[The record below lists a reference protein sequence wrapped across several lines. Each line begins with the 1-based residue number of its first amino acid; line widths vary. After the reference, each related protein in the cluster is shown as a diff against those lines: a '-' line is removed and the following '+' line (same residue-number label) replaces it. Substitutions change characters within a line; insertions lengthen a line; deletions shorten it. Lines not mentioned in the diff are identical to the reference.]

1 MNNKNW
7 LFISIIFPL
16 LLLTSNLVYSE
27 EDKDELESLKG
38 LKGVYVLV
46 ESIPSEIIEEKLT
59 KEQIQTDVEL
69 KLRLAGIKVVPR
81 EERFSTPG
89 WPTLYINVNAI
100 LRKEGL
106 VVYNIHIQ
114 LEQSVYLKRATK
126 TEITATTWSNGSI
139 GFVGLGKMREIRDSI
154 KDMVDIFINDYL
166 SVNPKGEK

>member
-27 EDKDELESLKG
+27 GDKDELESLKG

-46 ESIPSEIIEEKLT
+46 ESIPPGIKEEKFT
-59 KEQIQTDVEL
+59 NEQIQADVES
-69 KLRLAGIKVVPR
+69 KLRLAGIKVVPG
-81 EERFSTPG
+81 EERFGIPG

-100 LRKEGL
+100 LQKEGL
-106 VVYNIHIQ
+106 VIYNIHIQ
-114 LEQSVYLKRATK
+114 LEQNVYLKRDTK

-139 GFVGLGKMREIRDSI
+139 GVVGLAKIIGIRDSI